1 MMPGDVSDLFISS
14 NTLRKVLA
22 ENPDLP
28 LLVMRDTDCDNDP
41 DYYLTT
47 CSDLTVNVENVVQWD
62 GWNEGMIYTDRESL
76 ESHVELVYL
85 DESISEEEYNELVE
99 SKMKELDDKW
109 VRCIVLTVYS
119 G

>member
-1 MMPGDVSDLFISS
+1 MSGDVSDLFISS
-14 NTLRKVLA
+14 NTLRIVLD

-28 LLVMRDTDCDNDP
+28 LLVFRDTDCDNG
-41 DYYLTT
+41 DYSLTT
-47 CSDLTVNVENVVQWD
+47 CSELSVNVEDAVQGD
-62 GWNEGMIYTDRESL
+62 GWEEGMIYTDRESL
-76 ESHVELVYL
+76 ERHVELFYL
-85 DESISEEEYNELVE
+85 DKSISEEEYNELVE